1 MSAVDRLA
9 AAMSRQD
16 AAITEQLEQRGLRE
30 RHLAEAKAQAM
41 ETMQK
46 DAAIHDK
53 YAAHMQ
59 ELGKRGKEAGG
70 WLTGKTTADRNHTI
84 GFDIE
89 DDDKPDARFAEFGGR
104 AGFEASRPMAPP
116 PPPPPVTPGV
126 PGMPMPGVP
135 GVPATVDVPPAV
147 PAAGPAGG
155 TGPTGPTGPAP
166 DGAAPAAAPRRRGRH
181 ARDEAG
187 FDDDDFSN
195 NSWMVD

>member
-30 RHLAEAKAQAM
+30 RHLADAKAQAM

-46 DAAIHDK
+46 DAAVHDK

-59 ELGKRGKEAGG
+59 ELGKRSKEAGG

-89 DDDKPDARFAEFGGR
+89 DDDKPDARFAEFGARQG
-104 AGFEASRPMAPP
+104 ADASRPAPP
-116 PPPPPVTPGV
+116 PPLPVAPGV
-126 PGMPMPGVP
+126 PGM
-135 GVPATVDVPPAV
+135 PATVDVPPA
-147 PAAGPAGG
+147 
-155 TGPTGPTGPAP
+155 
-166 DGAAPAAAPRRRGRH
+166 AAPTPTPGAAAPEAPGTPARRRGRH
-181 ARDEAG
+181 ARDDKG

>member
-16 AAITEQLEQRGLRE
+16 AAITEQAEQRGLRE
-30 RHLAEAKAQAM
+30 RHLAEAKAQAV

-46 DAAIHDK
+46 DAAVHDK

-59 ELGKRGKEAGG
+59 ELGKRSKEAGG

-89 DDDKPDARFAEFGGR
+89 DEEKPADRFAEFGGQQ
-104 AGFEASRPMAPP
+104 GFDSSRPAPP
-116 PPPPPVTPGV
+116 PPPPMAPPMPPPVAPGV
-126 PGMPMPGVP
+126 PGL
-135 GVPATVDVPPAV
+135 PATVDLPPAAPM
-147 PAAGPAGG
+147 PAAGAPVA
-155 TGPTGPTGPAP
+155 PDAPAP
-166 DGAAPAAAPRRRGRH
+166 ARRRGRH
-181 ARDEAG
+181 ARDDKG

>member
-30 RHLAEAKAQAM
+30 RHLADAKAQAV

-46 DAAIHDK
+46 DAAVHDK

-59 ELGKRGKEAGG
+59 ELGKRSKEAGG
-70 WLTGKTTADRNHTI
+70 WLTGKTTADRSHTI

-89 DDDKPDARFAEFGGR
+89 DDDKPDARFAEFAAR
-104 AGFEASRPMAPP
+104 PAPDASRAAPP
-116 PPPPPVTPGV
+116 LPPPPPVAPGV
-126 PGMPMPGVP
+126 PGM
-135 GVPATVDVPPAV
+135 PATVDVPPAV
-147 PAAGPAGG
+147 PPAVPGAGAPDAAG
-155 TGPTGPTGPAP
+155 AP
-166 DGAAPAAAPRRRGRH
+166 AAPARRRGRH
-181 ARDEAG
+181 ARDDKG

>member
-30 RHLAEAKAQAM
+30 RHLADAKAQAM

-46 DAAIHDK
+46 DAAVHDK

-59 ELGKRGKEAGG
+59 ELGKRSKEAGG

-89 DDDKPDARFAEFGGR
+89 DDDKPDARFAEFGARQG
-104 AGFEASRPMAPP
+104 ADASRPAPP
-116 PPPPPVTPGV
+116 PPPPLPVAPGV
-126 PGMPMPGVP
+126 PGM
-135 GVPATVDVPPAV
+135 PATVDVPPA
-147 PAAGPAGG
+147 AA
-155 TGPTGPTGPAP
+155 PTPPP
-166 DGAAPAAAPRRRGRH
+166 PAAATEAPGASGTPARRRGRH
-181 ARDEAG
+181 ARDDKG

>member
-16 AAITEQLEQRGLRE
+16 AAITEQMEQRGLRE
-30 RHLAEAKAQAM
+30 RHLAEAKAQAV

-46 DAAIHDK
+46 DAAVHDK

-104 AGFEASRPMAPP
+104 AGFEAPRPAAPP
-116 PPPPPVTPGV
+116 PPPPVAPGV
-126 PGMPMPGVP
+126 PGMPMPAVPGVP

-147 PAAGPAGG
+147 PAAGPAG
-155 TGPTGPTGPAP
+155 PAASPAP

>member
-30 RHLAEAKAQAM
+30 RHLADAKAQAVD
-41 ETMQK
+41 TMQK

-59 ELGKRGKEAGG
+59 ELGKRSKEAGG
-70 WLTGKTTADRNHTI
+70 WLTGKTTADRSHTI

-89 DDDKPDARFAEFGGR
+89 DDEKPDARFAEFGAR
-104 AGFEASRPMAPP
+104 ADVSRPAPP
-116 PPPPPVTPGV
+116 PPPLPVAPGV
-126 PGMPMPGVP
+126 PGM
-135 GVPATVDVPPAV
+135 PATVDVPPAS
-147 PAAGPAGG
+147 
-155 TGPTGPTGPAP
+155 PTPAP
-166 DGAAPAAAPRRRGRH
+166 SAAAHEEPGTPARRRGRH
-181 ARDEAG
+181 ARDDKG

>member
-30 RHLAEAKAQAM
+30 RHLADAKAQAM

-46 DAAIHDK
+46 DAAVHDK

-59 ELGKRGKEAGG
+59 ELGKRSKEAGG
-70 WLTGKTTADRNHTI
+70 WLTGKTTADRSHTI

-89 DDDKPDARFAEFGGR
+89 DDGKPEARFAEFGTRQGPDT
-104 AGFEASRPMAPP
+104 ARPAPLPP
-116 PPPPPVTPGV
+116 PPPLVAPGV
-126 PGMPMPGVP
+126 PGM
-135 GVPATVDVPPAV
+135 PATVDVPP
-147 PAAGPAGG
+147 PAA
-155 TGPTGPTGPAP
+155 PTPAP
-166 DGAAPAAAPRRRGRH
+166 TPTPAPSAGAPDAPGAPARRRGRH
-181 ARDEAG
+181 ARDDKG

>member
-30 RHLAEAKAQAM
+30 RHLADAKAQAV

-59 ELGKRGKEAGG
+59 ELGKRSKEAGG
-70 WLTGKTTADRNHTI
+70 WLTGKTTADRSHTI

-89 DDDKPDARFAEFGGR
+89 DDDKPDARFAEFGAR
-104 AGFEASRPMAPP
+104 PDASRPVAPP
-116 PPPPPVTPGV
+116 PPPPVAPGV
-126 PGMPMPGVP
+126 PGMPT
-135 GVPATVDVPPAV
+135 TVDVPPA
-147 PAAGPAGG
+147 A
-155 TGPTGPTGPAP
+155 PTPAP
-166 DGAAPAAAPRRRGRH
+166 STPAPEAPGTPARRRGRH
-181 ARDEAG
+181 ARDDKG

>member
-30 RHLAEAKAQAM
+30 RHLADAKAQAV

-59 ELGKRGKEAGG
+59 ELGKRSKEAGG
-70 WLTGKTTADRNHTI
+70 WLTGKTTADRSHTI

-89 DDDKPDARFAEFGGR
+89 DDDKPDARFAEFGAR
-104 AGFEASRPMAPP
+104 PDVSRPAPP
-116 PPPPPVTPGV
+116 PPVAPGV
-126 PGMPMPGVP
+126 PGM
-135 GVPATVDVPPAV
+135 PATVDVPPA
-147 PAAGPAGG
+147 AA
-155 TGPTGPTGPAP
+155 TPAP
-166 DGAAPAAAPRRRGRH
+166 GAAAPEAPGTPARRRGRH
-181 ARDEAG
+181 ARDDKG

>member
-30 RHLAEAKAQAM
+30 RHLADAKAQAA

-59 ELGKRGKEAGG
+59 ELGKRSKEAGG
-70 WLTGKTTADRNHTI
+70 WLTGKTTADRSHTI

-89 DDDKPDARFAEFGGR
+89 DDDKPDARFAEFG
-104 AGFEASRPMAPP
+104 ARPDAPRPAPLP
-116 PPPPPVTPGV
+116 PPPPPVA
-126 PGMPMPGVP
+126 PGVP
-135 GVPATVDVPPAV
+135 GVPGIPATVDVPPAA
-147 PAAGPAGG
+147 PM
-155 TGPTGPTGPAP
+155 PAP
-166 DGAAPAAAPRRRGRH
+166 APAPSAAPPEAPGTPARRRGRH
-181 ARDEAG
+181 ARDDKG

>member
-30 RHLAEAKAQAM
+30 KHLADAKSQAV

-46 DAAIHDK
+46 DAAVHDK

-59 ELGKRGKEAGG
+59 ELGKRSKEAGG
-70 WLTGKTTADRNHTI
+70 WLTGKTTADRSHMI

-89 DDDKPDARFAEFGGR
+89 DDDKPDARFAEFGARQGTDT
-104 AGFEASRPMAPP
+104 SRPMPP
-116 PPPPPVTPGV
+116 PPPLPVA
-126 PGMPMPGVP
+126 P
-135 GVPATVDVPPAV
+135 GVPATVDVPPA
-147 PAAGPAGG
+147 A
-155 TGPTGPTGPAP
+155 PAP
-166 DGAAPAAAPRRRGRH
+166 TAAPSAGAPEAPGTPARRRGRH
-181 ARDEAG
+181 ARDKG

>member
-30 RHLAEAKAQAM
+30 RHLADAKAQAA

-59 ELGKRGKEAGG
+59 ELGKRSKEAGG
-70 WLTGKTTADRNHTI
+70 WLTGKTTADRSHTI

-89 DDDKPDARFAEFGGR
+89 DDDKPDARFAEFG
-104 AGFEASRPMAPP
+104 ARPDAPRPAPLP
-116 PPPPPVTPGV
+116 PPPPPVA
-126 PGMPMPGVP
+126 PGVP
-135 GVPATVDVPPAV
+135 GVPGIPATVDVPPA
-147 PAAGPAGG
+147 A
-155 TGPTGPTGPAP
+155 PTPAP
-166 DGAAPAAAPRRRGRH
+166 SPSAAPPEAPETPARRRGRH
-181 ARDEAG
+181 ARDDKG

>member
-30 RHLAEAKAQAM
+30 RHLADAKAQAM

-46 DAAIHDK
+46 DAAVHDK

-59 ELGKRGKEAGG
+59 ELGKRSKEAGG
-70 WLTGKTTADRNHTI
+70 WLTGKTTADRSHMI

-89 DDDKPDARFAEFGGR
+89 DDDKPHARFAEFG
-104 AGFEASRPMAPP
+104 ARPDTPAPL
-116 PPPPPVTPGV
+116 PPPPPVAPGV
-126 PGMPMPGVP
+126 PGI
-135 GVPATVDVPPAV
+135 PATVDVPPSV
-147 PAAGPAGG
+147 PAPS
-155 TGPTGPTGPAP
+155 PAP
-166 DGAAPAAAPRRRGRH
+166 GAAAPEAPGTPARRRGRH
-181 ARDEAG
+181 ARDDKG

>member
-30 RHLAEAKAQAM
+30 RRLADAKAQAM

-46 DAAIHDK
+46 DAAVHDK

-59 ELGKRGKEAGG
+59 ELGKRSKEAGG
-70 WLTGKTTADRNHTI
+70 WLTGKTTADRSHTM
-84 GFDIE
+84 GFGIE
-89 DDDKPDARFAEFGGR
+89 DDDKPDARFAEFGARPGLDS
-104 AGFEASRPMAPP
+104 SRPVAPP
-116 PPPPPVTPGV
+116 PLPVAPGV
-126 PGMPMPGVP
+126 PGL
-135 GVPATVDVPPAV
+135 PATVDVPPAV
-147 PAAGPAGG
+147 P
-155 TGPTGPTGPAP
+155 TPAP
-166 DGAAPAAAPRRRGRH
+166 SGAAPEEPAAPARRRGRH
-181 ARDEAG
+181 ARDDKG

>member
-30 RHLAEAKAQAM
+30 RHLADAKAQAV

-59 ELGKRGKEAGG
+59 ELGKRSKEAGG
-70 WLTGKTTADRNHTI
+70 WLTGKTTADRSHTI

-89 DDDKPDARFAEFGGR
+89 DDDKPDARFAEFG
-104 AGFEASRPMAPP
+104 ARPDAPRPVVP
-116 PPPPPVTPGV
+116 PPPPPVAPGV
-126 PGMPMPGVP
+126 PGMPT
-135 GVPATVDVPPAV
+135 TVDVPPQA
-147 PAAGPAGG
+147 
-155 TGPTGPTGPAP
+155 PTPAP
-166 DGAAPAAAPRRRGRH
+166 SAAAPEAPGTPARRRGRH
-181 ARDEAG
+181 ARDDKG

>member
-16 AAITEQLEQRGLRE
+16 AAITEQVEQRGLRE
-30 RHLAEAKAQAM
+30 RHLVEAKAQAM

-46 DAAIHDK
+46 DAAVHDK

-59 ELGKRGKEAGG
+59 ELGKRSKEAGG
-70 WLTGKTTADRNHTI
+70 WLTGKTTADRSHTI

-89 DDDKPDARFAEFGGR
+89 DDDKPDARFAEFGARQGP
-104 AGFEASRPMAPP
+104 EAARPVAAPP
-116 PPPPPVTPGV
+116 PPPPLVAPGV
-126 PGMPMPGVP
+126 PGMP
-135 GVPATVDVPPAV
+135 ATVDVPT
-147 PAAGPAGG
+147 PAAS
-155 TGPTGPTGPAP
+155 TPAP
-166 DGAAPAAAPRRRGRH
+166 APAPSAEAPDAPGTPARRRGRH
-181 ARDEAG
+181 AARDDKG

>member
-30 RHLAEAKAQAM
+30 RHLAEAKAKAM

-59 ELGKRGKEAGG
+59 ELAKRGKEAGG
-70 WLTGKTTADRNHTI
+70 WLTGKTTADRSHTI

-89 DDDKPDARFAEFGGR
+89 DDDKPEARFGEFGGR
-104 AGFEASRPMAPP
+104 AGFEAPRQAAPP
-116 PPPPPVTPGV
+116 PPPPVAPGV
-126 PGMPMPGVP
+126 PGAPGL
-135 GVPATVDVPPAV
+135 PATVDVPSSV
-147 PAAGPAGG
+147 PAAGP
-155 TGPTGPTGPAP
+155 PGPTGPAP
-166 DGAAPAAAPRRRGRH
+166 DGAEPGAAPRRRGRH
-181 ARDEAG
+181 ARDQAG

>member
-30 RHLAEAKAQAM
+30 RHLADAKAQAV

-59 ELGKRGKEAGG
+59 ELGKRSKEAGG

-89 DDDKPDARFAEFGGR
+89 DDDKPDARFAEFGAR
-104 AGFEASRPMAPP
+104 PDASRPAPP
-116 PPPPPVTPGV
+116 PPPPPVAPGV
-126 PGMPMPGVP
+126 PGM
-135 GVPATVDVPPAV
+135 PATVDVPPA
-147 PAAGPAGG
+147 A
-155 TGPTGPTGPAP
+155 PAP
-166 DGAAPAAAPRRRGRH
+166 APSAAASEAPGTPARRRGRH
-181 ARDEAG
+181 ARDDKG

>member
-30 RHLAEAKAQAM
+30 RHLADAKAQAA

-84 GFDIE
+84 GFDLE

-104 AGFEASRPMAPP
+104 QGADASRPALPP
-116 PPPPPVTPGV
+116 PPPLPVAPGV
-126 PGMPMPGVP
+126 PGI
-135 GVPATVDVPPAV
+135 PATVDVPPA
-147 PAAGPAGG
+147 AA
-155 TGPTGPTGPAP
+155 PTPP
-166 DGAAPAAAPRRRGRH
+166 PAAAVPEASSTPARRRGRH
-181 ARDEAG
+181 ARDDKG

>member
-16 AAITEQLEQRGLRE
+16 AAITEQQEQRGLRE
-30 RHLAEAKAQAM
+30 RHLADAKAQAM

-46 DAAIHDK
+46 DAAVHDK

-59 ELGKRGKEAGG
+59 ELGKRSKEAGG
-70 WLTGKTTADRNHTI
+70 WLTGKTTADRSHTM
-84 GFDIE
+84 GFGLE

-104 AGFEASRPMAPP
+104 PDASRPAPP
-116 PPPPPVTPGV
+116 PPPPPPVAPGV
-126 PGMPMPGVP
+126 PGM
-135 GVPATVDVPPAV
+135 PATVDVPPA
-147 PAAGPAGG
+147 AA
-155 TGPTGPTGPAP
+155 PTPAP
-166 DGAAPAAAPRRRGRH
+166 GAGTPEAPGAPARRRGRH
-181 ARDEAG
+181 ARDDKG

>member
-16 AAITEQLEQRGLRE
+16 AAITEQMEQRGLRE
-30 RHLAEAKAQAM
+30 RHLADAKAQAA

-59 ELGKRGKEAGG
+59 ELGKRSKEAGG

-84 GFDIE
+84 GFDLE
-89 DDDKPDARFAEFGGR
+89 DDDKPDARFAEFGARQGPDT
-104 AGFEASRPMAPP
+104 SRPVPP
-116 PPPPPVTPGV
+116 PPPLPVAPGV
-126 PGMPMPGVP
+126 PGM
-135 GVPATVDVPPAV
+135 PATVDVPPA
-147 PAAGPAGG
+147 AAPM
-155 TGPTGPTGPAP
+155 PAP
-166 DGAAPAAAPRRRGRH
+166 SAVAPEAPGSPGAPGTPARRRGRH
-181 ARDEAG
+181 ARDDKG

>member
-30 RHLAEAKAQAM
+30 RHLADAKAQAV

-59 ELGKRGKEAGG
+59 ELGKRSKEAGG
-70 WLTGKTTADRNHTI
+70 WLTGKTTADRSHTI

-89 DDDKPDARFAEFGGR
+89 DDEKPDARFAEFGAR
-104 AGFEASRPMAPP
+104 PDASRPP
-116 PPPPPVTPGV
+116 PPPPPVAPGV
-126 PGMPMPGVP
+126 PGMPT
-135 GVPATVDVPPAV
+135 TVDVPPA
-147 PAAGPAGG
+147 A
-155 TGPTGPTGPAP
+155 PTPAP
-166 DGAAPAAAPRRRGRH
+166 GAAAPEAPGTPARRRGRH
-181 ARDEAG
+181 ARDDKG

>member
-16 AAITEQLEQRGLRE
+16 AAMTEQVEQRGLRE

-41 ETMQK
+41 DTMQK
-46 DAAIHDK
+46 DAAVHDK

-59 ELGKRGKEAGG
+59 ELGKRSKEAGG

-89 DDDKPDARFAEFGGR
+89 DEEKPDARFAEFGGHQ
-104 AGFEASRPMAPP
+104 GFDPSRQAPP
-116 PPPPPVTPGV
+116 PPPPPVA
-126 PGMPMPGVP
+126 PGVP
-135 GVPATVDVPPAV
+135 GVPATVDVPPSAPV
-147 PAAGPAGG
+147 PAAAAPVASDA
-155 TGPTGPTGPAP
+155 PAP
-166 DGAAPAAAPRRRGRH
+166 ARRRGRH
-181 ARDEAG
+181 ARDDKG

>member
-16 AAITEQLEQRGLRE
+16 AAITEQAEQRGLRE
-30 RHLAEAKAQAM
+30 RHLADAKAQAA

-46 DAAIHDK
+46 DAAVHDK

-59 ELGKRGKEAGG
+59 ELGKRSKEAGG
-70 WLTGKTTADRNHTI
+70 WLTGKTTADRSHTI

-89 DDDKPDARFAEFGGR
+89 DDDKPDARFAEFGAR
-104 AGFEASRPMAPP
+104 QVPDTSRPAPLP
-116 PPPPPVTPGV
+116 PPPPPVAPGV
-126 PGMPMPGVP
+126 PGM
-135 GVPATVDVPPAV
+135 PATVDVPP
-147 PAAGPAGG
+147 PAAPTPA
-155 TGPTGPTGPAP
+155 PTGGMPEAPGAPGVPGTPGAPGTPA
-166 DGAAPAAAPRRRGRH
+166 RRRGRH
-181 ARDEAG
+181 ARDDKG